1 VNLALRKPRQ
11 FFALAE
17 MHLRFAMRASTRCMS
32 LQSCTTAR
40 PKTMSSGKCSLL
52 PAKAVFL
59 CDSNRF
65 GQGSMPARLMKLA
78 LYKFGFWLA

>member
-1 VNLALRKPRQ
+1 VCE
-11 FFALAE
+11 FAIL
-17 MHLRFAMRASTRCMS
+17 HNCQT
-32 LQSCTTAR
+32 Q
-40 PKTMSSGKCSLL
+40 TMSSGKCSLL

-78 LYKFGFWLA
+78 LYKFGFWPA